1 MAGTR
6 RGGALGAFTVAGKF
20 NPVPEYA
27 LTFVRDYD
35 IKGIGAMLAKA
46 SPCSMEEQI
55 ELFRKNVEQFRKPNA
70 IGTFPNKGNAKDK
83 EGEESDI
90 EEEEGDYEVDEDFG
104 DGMDEDE
111 EILELMVDDS
121 KPATDGQ
128 LQVHNEG
135 ERQCKKPRLAEE
147 GFGWQGKF

>member
-1 MAGTR
+1 MAGGR
-6 RGGALGAFTVAGKF
+6 RGGATGAFTVAGKF

-27 LTFVRDYD
+27 VTFVRDYD
-35 IKGIGAMLAKA
+35 IKGIGAILAKA
-46 SPCSMEEQI
+46 SPCSMEEWI

-70 IGTFPNKGNAKDK
+70 IGTFSNKGNAMDK
-83 EGEESDI
+83 VGEESDV
-90 EEEEGDYEVDEDFG
+90 EEEGDYEVDEDSG

-111 EILELMVDDS
+111 VIPELMVDGS

-135 ERQCKKPRLAEE
+135 ERQCKKLRLAEE